1 MSLVKK
7 FIAIYTLRLRTDKS
21 KNLLTIITVTIIIKT
36 LVVI

>member
-1 MSLVKK
+1 MIMLKNVK
-7 FIAIYTLRLRTDKS
+7 TLRLRTDKS